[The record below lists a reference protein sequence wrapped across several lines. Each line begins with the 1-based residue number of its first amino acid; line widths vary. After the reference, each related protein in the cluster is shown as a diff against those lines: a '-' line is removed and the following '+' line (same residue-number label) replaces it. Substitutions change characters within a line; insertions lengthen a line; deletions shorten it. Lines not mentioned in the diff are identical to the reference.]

1 METTIV
7 TINEINIVASQ
18 EENQVY
24 VPIKPICE
32 ALGIDYPTQFTKL
45 KNDEDLAPVVGLS
58 PTTGADGKRYEMV
71 CLPLEYIFGWLFTIN
86 PKNVNPEAQ
95 NAVRMYRREC
105 YHALYNYFFEKS
117 EKYQAR
123 EKSFERTISLQNEQ
137 AMLKSKP
144 YKSGEDFERYI
155 EIERLLTMESAT
167 RKSLTKDSITTI
179 KTLFD

>member
-7 TINEINIVASQ
+7 TINNIDIVASN
-18 EENQVY
+18 ENNQVY
-24 VPIKPICE
+24 VPIRPICE
-32 ALGIDYPTQFTKL
+32 ALGVNYSSQLEKIKSHPI
-45 KNDEDLAPVVGLS
+45 LAPVVPLRG
-58 PTTGADGKRYEMV
+58 TTGADGKQYEMM
-71 CLPLEYIFGWLFTIN
+71 CLPLEYVFGWIFTIN
-86 PKNVNPEAQ
+86 PNNVNSEARTELIRYQ
-95 NAVRMYRREC
+95 TEC

-137 AMLKSKP
+137 AALKAKP

-155 EIERLLTMESAT
+155 EIEQQLAFESST
-167 RKSLTKDSITTI
+167 RKSLTRDSITNI

>member
-7 TINEINIVASQ
+7 TINNVDVVASSSD
-18 EENQVY
+18 NQVY
-24 VPIKPICE
+24 VPIKPICVI
-32 ALGIDYPTQFTKL
+32 LGIDEKTQREKIGSH
-45 KNDEDLAPVVGLS
+45 PILS
-58 PTTGADGKRYEMV
+58 PVGGLRPSTGADGKQYEMM
-71 CLPLEYIFGWLFTIN
+71 CLPLEYVFGWIFTIN
-86 PKNVNPEAQ
+86 PNNVNSEARTELIRYQ
-95 NAVRMYRREC
+95 TEC

-137 AMLKSKP
+137 AALKAKP

-155 EIERLLTMESAT
+155 EIEQQLAFESST
-167 RKSLTKDSITTI
+167 RKSLTRDSITNL